1 MKNFKLVSAIG
12 TVALV
17 WGIYKVGELKGSIAT
32 GLRFAKD
39 PERGAKVKQ
48 VIDEA
53 DKAFKALD
61 KGQKVN
67 VHVTKDDFICE
78 VEEPAEEAEEETVE
92 ETDDQPED

>member
-1 MKNFKLVSAIG
+1 MKNFKLVSALG
-12 TVALV
+12 TAALV
-17 WGIYKVGELKGSIAT
+17 WGIYKVGELKGSIVT

-78 VEEPAEEAEEETVE
+78 VEEPDEEAEEEPVE